1 MGRQD
6 EFVSVV
12 LPTWNRADRLPRAIR
27 SVLDQTHSNLELV
40 VVDDGS
46 TDQTPGLVAGLADPR
61 LRYLRLERN
70 RGQAAA
76 RNAGIAAC
84 RADLIAFQDSD
95 DIWMPEKLARQLA
108 ALRTGTELAGV
119 YCDLRRCQADGQV
132 FVIRAPDLA
141 VGRYFDRRPSLYQS
155 FGLGIQTCLLRKAV
169 LVAAGGFRVDMKCF
183 EDLELLLRLARRH
196 RLQRVAAPLVDYVE
210 SMNSVS
216 KNTEQDRRARAMLLR
231 LYGFRAAA
239 TRPTAVWRELKWALG
254 PSPIA
259 GLRRTLTPQARYVD

>member
-1 MGRQD
+1 
-6 EFVSVV
+6 
-12 LPTWNRADRLPRAIR
+12 
-27 SVLDQTHSNLELV
+27 
-40 VVDDGS
+40 
-46 TDQTPGLVAGLADPR
+46 
-61 LRYLRLERN
+61 
-70 RGQAAA
+70 
-76 RNAGIAAC
+76 
-84 RADLIAFQDSD
+84 
-95 DIWMPEKLARQLA
+95 MPEKLARQLA